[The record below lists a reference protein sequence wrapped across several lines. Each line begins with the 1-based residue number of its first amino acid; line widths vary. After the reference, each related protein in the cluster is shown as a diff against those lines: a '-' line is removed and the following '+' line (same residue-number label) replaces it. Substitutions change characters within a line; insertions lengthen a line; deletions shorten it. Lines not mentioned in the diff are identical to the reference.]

1 LPIFLF
7 DTFGSASI
15 GVYLRVTEDYIIVPK
30 QIPKPKIDKLEVW
43 CRRKILKTN
52 IGGSVLIG
60 SLVCA
65 NSHGIILPRNVLDEE
80 VDVLKTL
87 TNVNITIAETKKTAY
102 GNLVLANDYGAI
114 VDPRLK
120 KKDLKKISDVMNV
133 ETVPGEVAGLPF
145 VGSLTIATN
154 KGVMAHPMIKPKE
167 EELLRDVLNVPV
179 GIGTINCGIPYIA
192 TGLIGNS
199 EAVIAGS
206 STTGPELFM
215 IGQALGV
222 VD

>member
-1 LPIFLF
+1 MPIFLF

-15 GVYLRVTEDYIIVPK
+15 GVYLRVTEDYIIVPH
-30 QIPKPKIDKLEVW
+30 QVPKPKIEKLEDW
-43 CRRKILKTN
+43 FRRKILKTN

-65 NSHGIILPRNVLDEE
+65 NSYGIILPRNVLDEE

-120 KKDLKKISDVMNV
+120 KKDVKKISDIMNV
-133 ETVPGEVAGLPF
+133 ETVPGEVAGSPF
-145 VGSLTIATN
+145 VGSLTTATN
-154 KGVMAHPMIKPKE
+154 KGVIAHPMIKPKE
-167 EELLRDVLNVPV
+167 EELLKDILNVPV

-199 EAVIAGS
+199 EAVVAGS
-206 STTGPELFM
+206 LTTGPELFM